1 MQLKPTKDL
10 LAGSM
15 FAIAGVCF
23 AVGATSYSFG
33 SAARPGPGYFPFGL
47 GLMLAVM
54 GAVILVRGLAT
65 QQSPDQQIRRMS
77 RRPLPIV
84 VLAILSFAV
93 TLPTLGMV
101 LALPILIAIISAAG
115 DQFSWRDVIVSSV
128 VLTLGSWLV
137 FIKGLALTLPVWP
150 SFIG

>member
-1 MQLKPTKDL
+1 MVLKLSKDL
-10 LAGSM
+10 V
-15 FAIAGVCF
+15 AGVMF
-23 AVGATSYSFG
+23 TTVGAGFSLGALSYSFG

-47 GLMLAVM
+47 GLLLALI
-54 GAVILVRGLAT
+54 GLVILCKALSGTLSADQRFERLAK
-65 QQSPDQQIRRMS
+65 
-77 RRPLPIV
+77 RPLPIV
-84 VLAILSFAV
+84 VLAILSFAI

-115 DQFSWRDVIVSSV
+115 DQFSWRDVAVSSL

>member
-1 MQLKPTKDL
+1 MQFTLTKDL
-10 LAGSM
+10 V
-15 FAIAGVCF
+15 AGVMFTVAGVAF
-23 AVGATSYSFG
+23 ATGALSYSFG

-47 GLMLAVM
+47 GILLALM
-54 GAVILVRGLAT
+54 GAVILMRGLAT
-65 QQSPDQQIRRMS
+65 RTEPGQKFGPMS
-77 RRPLPIV
+77 KRPLPIV
-84 VLAILSFAV
+84 VLAILSFAI

-115 DQFSWRDVIVSSV
+115 DQFSWRDVAIGSL

>member
-1 MQLKPTKDL
+1 MQIKPTRDL

-15 FAIAGVCF
+15 FTIAGVCF

-47 GLMLAVM
+47 GVLLALM
-54 GAVILVRGLAT
+54 GGVILARALAT
-65 QQSPDQQIRRMS
+65 RDAPDQQMPRMS
-77 RRPLPIV
+77 KRPLPIV
-84 VLAILSFAV
+84 VLAILSFAL

-115 DQFSWRDVIVSSV
+115 DQFSWRDVLVSSA

>member
-1 MQLKPTKDL
+1 MQLRLTKDL
-10 LAGSM
+10 VAGTL
-15 FAIAGVCF
+15 FTVAGVCF
-23 AVGATSYSFG
+23 STGALSYSFG

-47 GLMLAVM
+47 GILLALM
-54 GAVILVRGLAT
+54 GAVILARGMAT
-65 QQSPDQQIRRMS
+65 RREPHQQFSRMS
-77 RRPLPIV
+77 KRPLPIV
-84 VLAILSFAV
+84 VLAILSFAI

-115 DQFSWRDVIVSSV
+115 DQFSWRDVLISSV

>member
-1 MQLKPTKDL
+1 MQIKLTKDL
-10 LAGSM
+10 LAGVM
-15 FAIAGVCF
+15 FTVAGICF
-23 AVGATSYSFG
+23 AVGAASYSFG

-47 GLMLAVM
+47 GILLALM

-65 QQSPDQQIRRMS
+65 RQAPEQQFGRLS

-84 VLAILSFAV
+84 VLAILSFAL

-115 DQFSWRDVIVSSV
+115 DQFSWRDVAIGSV